1 MSAKNNLKGKVTV
14 VGAGFYGSTTA
25 LRLAEYNIFDTVVLT
40 DIVEG
45 KPEGLALDM
54 NQSRSIEGF
63 ETKVVGATTTADGAG
78 YEATANSDVVV
89 ITAGLPRKPGM
100 SRMDLIGVNAG
111 IVRGVAEN
119 IAKHSP
125 NAVIIVVSNPL
136 DEMTALAQLATGFA
150 KNKVMGQAGM
160 LDTARFT
167 NFVAEK
173 LGVAV
178 GSVKTLT
185 LGSHGDTMVP
195 VPSRCT
201 VDGKPLS
208 TLLSEAEIAELV
220 DRTRNGGA
228 EVVALLKTGS
238 AYYAPSAAAARMAK
252 AVIEDSGEV
261 MPVCAWVDGEYG
273 ISGVYLGVEATIGK
287 EGVRKVVEG
296 SLTDSEV
303 AALKEA
309 AEAVRTKQADVK
321 DL

>member
-1 MSAKNNLKGKVTV
+1 MGKKITV

-25 LRLAEYNIFDTVVLT
+25 QRLAEYNVFDTVVLT
-40 DIVEG
+40 DILDG
-45 KPEGLALDM
+45 KAEGLALDL
-54 NQSRSIEGF
+54 NQSRPVEGF
-63 ETKVVGATTTADGAG
+63 ETKLVGATTGVNGEG
-78 YEATANSDVVV
+78 YEATADSDIVV

-100 SRMDLIGVNAG
+100 SRMDLIETNAK
-111 IVRGVAEN
+111 IVRGVSEN

-136 DEMTALAQLATGFA
+136 DEMTALAQIATAFP

-167 NFVAEK
+167 NFVAEE
-173 LGVAV
+173 LNVPV

-201 VDGKPLS
+201 VDGKPLAD
-208 TLLSEAEIAELV
+208 LLPAEKIDELV
-220 DRTRNGGA
+220 VRTRNGGA

-252 AVIEDSGEV
+252 AVAEDSGAV

-273 ISGVYLGVEATIGK
+273 IDGVYLGVEAEIGA

-296 SLTDSEV
+296 DLTDTEL

-309 AEAVRTKQADVK
+309 AEAVRAKQADVA

>member
-1 MSAKNNLKGKVTV
+1 MSRSGKVTV

-25 LRLAEYNIFDTVVLT
+25 LRLAEYDIFETVVLT
-40 DIVEG
+40 DILEG

-63 ETKVVGATTTADGAG
+63 ETKIVGATTSADGAG
-78 YEATANSDVVV
+78 YEATAGSEIVV

-136 DEMTALAQLATGFA
+136 DEMTALTQIASNFP
-150 KNKVMGQAGM
+150 KNRVMGQAGM

-167 NFVAEK
+167 HFVAEELK
-173 LGVAV
+173 VPVA
-178 GSVKTLT
+178 SVKTLT
-185 LGSHGDTMVP
+185 LGSHGETMVP

-201 VDGKPLS
+201 VNGKPLS
-208 TLLSEAEIAELV
+208 QLLDQAKIDALV

-252 AVIEDSGEV
+252 AVKEDSGAV

-273 ISGVYLGVEATIGK
+273 ISGVYLGVEAEIGK
-287 EGVRKVVEG
+287 VGVKKVVETA
-296 SLTDSEV
+296 LTANELE
-303 AALKEA
+303 ALRVA
-309 AEAVRTKQADVK
+309 AEAVRSKQADVK

>member
-1 MSAKNNLKGKVTV
+1 MQSMSGKVTV

-25 LRLAEYNIFDTVVLT
+25 MRLAEYNIFDTVVLT
-40 DIVEG
+40 DILEG
-45 KPEGLALDM
+45 KSEGLALDM

-63 ETKVVGATTTADGAG
+63 ETKIVGATTSADGAG

-136 DEMTALAQLATGFA
+136 DEMTALTQIATA
-150 KNKVMGQAGM
+150 LPYNRVMGQAGM

-167 NFVAEK
+167 HFVAEK
-173 LGVAV
+173 LNVPV
-178 GSVKTLT
+178 SSVNTLT
-185 LGSHGDTMVP
+185 LGSHGETMVP

-201 VDGKPLS
+201 VNGVPLS
-208 TLLSEAEIAELV
+208 EKLSQAEIGELV

-252 AVIEDSGEV
+252 AVIEDSCAT

-273 ISGVYLGVEATIGK
+273 ITGVYLGVEAQIGRQGIK
-287 EGVRKVVEG
+287 KVVETK
-296 SLTDSEV
+296 LTDSELE
-303 AALKEA
+303 ALKIA
-309 AEAVRTKQADVK
+309 AEAVRAKQADVQT
-321 DL
+321 L

>member
-1 MSAKNNLKGKVTV
+1 MAGKVTV
-14 VGAGFYGSTTA
+14 VGAGFYGSTSA

-45 KPEGLALDM
+45 KPEGIALDI

-63 ETKVVGATTTADGAG
+63 ESKVVGATTTPEGAG

-136 DEMTALAQLATGFA
+136 DEMTALAQLATGFPR
-150 KNKVMGQAGM
+150 NRVMGQAGM

-173 LGVAV
+173 LNVPV

-201 VDGKPLS
+201 VDGQPLS
-208 TLLSEAEIAELV
+208 EKLSAEGIAELV
-220 DRTRNGGA
+220 TRTRNGGA
-228 EVVALLKTGS
+228 EIVALLKTGS

-252 AVIEDSGEV
+252 AVIEDAGLL

-273 ISGVYLGVEATIGK
+273 IAGVYLGVEAKIGRS
-287 EGVRKVVEG
+287 GIVKVVE
-296 SLTDSEV
+296 TDLSASEL
-303 AALKEA
+303 AELKVA
-309 AEAVRTKQADVK
+309 AEAVRAKQADVQS
-321 DL
+321 L